1 MAISYVRSGQITV
14 TTAGTRV
21 QGPDVPGAEFLI
33 TAHQSTTVAYVG
45 DVTVSASV
53 GYPLRGTAIG
63 NSVLIEVSNLSLL
76 WFDAAVN
83 GEKIAW
89 LRVR

>member
-1 MAISYVRSGQITV
+1 MTISYARSGQITV

-21 QGPDVPGAEFLI
+21 QGPDVPGSAFMIKALP
-33 TAHQSTTVAYVG
+33 ATTIAYVG
-45 DVTVSASV
+45 DVTVTALL
-53 GYPLRGTAIG
+53 GYPLQGTVIG
-63 NSVLIEVSNLSLL
+63 NGLVIEVPNLSLL

-89 LRVR
+89 IRIA